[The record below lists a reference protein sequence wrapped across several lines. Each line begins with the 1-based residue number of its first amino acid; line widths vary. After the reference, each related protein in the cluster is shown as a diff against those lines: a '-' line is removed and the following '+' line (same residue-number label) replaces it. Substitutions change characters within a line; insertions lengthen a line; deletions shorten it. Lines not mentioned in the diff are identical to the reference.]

1 MKTRILF
8 STLFAAS
15 LFTACTSDDLL
26 NEAPKDAS
34 DEVVGATLLGKGL
47 SLSVDADAD
56 TRITDGQWDEG
67 DVIGLGWFVK
77 GSYGVEQAY
86 VQNVAGMEE
95 EMAINHRFAFSK
107 NDGKKFQT
115 ASNIYEGWHLAYSP
129 FAYTKQSMQ
138 KLTIPLNALRM
149 TKESYT
155 DDALACRPA
164 VSAKDYLA
172 GSKIDQQTGQITTQY
187 TLVNVAHQ
195 FRPVLDPSTRFTQ
208 DGTGVLNTLKVKE
221 IELSA
226 IDDTKPFTTGI
237 EVDPNKV
244 PEFEYGWYE
253 DDKWQS
259 KADFTDNRAKYN
271 ADKTKEKFK
280 YDLFGEGQA
289 FIPSST
295 ARSISREINC
305 SSIMLNGTHP
315 VNIYLNKTEIAARNL
330 QIKVKVECGYFTIK
344 YQDVPSNNPNGTW
357 PEARKAAQRVNNNT
371 INAFVTQ
378 IAKDV
383 MEKDGQPYGAKG
395 GHLMLIE
402 EDFTPVFDDINSE
415 AKWNRAVSVVNALGT
430 DVTRTFTL
438 SDNVNFAG
446 NIEMP
451 TTGSYIEVRG
461 YGNLVIKGQDVA
473 FPERINC
480 DGYVGL
486 RVNGSATVSSYEEFK
501 DVYVNEG
508 ATLNITNKGTVNGIS
523 SVANYGTIN
532 VDAISTLAAK
542 NDGSGTIT
550 NEGIL
555 GSGRDRHFVRGVID
569 VKYGSYVK
577 SNSAVA
583 VKGIVQH
590 RVTNTTRAYQINNMI
605 SDGSSTAGLTARVNT
620 LVVENGI
627 TLDLNKVDAAG
638 ETDPY
643 TGVTLGAARLG
654 SLQNVNI
661 FMNGGVIKGNEDA
674 NKLVGNVEVY
684 TGTNLLN
691 VVNAASVKVFSGATL
706 NIKNDTHK
714 LGNNVTA
721 VTGTLTNDG
730 TVVVFSNHTYYKE
743 GEDVKNVG
751 YSFITIGN
759 VVNAG
764 QFSVSKVRVRSTNVT
779 NNSNG
784 NIVARMIE
792 RPEDTWLHCTKLTNN
807 GSISG
812 DVKAN

>member
-56 TRITDGQWDEG
+56 TRITDGQWEEG

-77 GSYGVEQAY
+77 GSYGAEQTY
-86 VQNVAGMEE
+86 SKGVTGMEE

-138 KLTIPLNALRM
+138 SLTIPLNALPM

-164 VSAKDYLA
+164 VSAKDYLK
-172 GSKIDQQTGQITTQY
+172 GSKINQQTGQINTQY

-208 DGTGVLNTLKVKE
+208 DGTGVLNTLKVEE

-226 IDDTKPFTTGI
+226 IDNATTFTTGI

-244 PEFEYGWYE
+244 PEFEYGWYAN
-253 DDKWQS
+253 DGRTWQS
-259 KADFTDNRAKYN
+259 QADFTPGAWYN
-271 ADKTKEKFK
+271 ADLTREKFK
-280 YDLFGEGQA
+280 NSLFGAGLA
-289 FIPSST
+289 FIPSNTVS
-295 ARSISREINC
+295 SISRQINC
-305 SSIMLNGTHP
+305 SSIMLDGTHP
-315 VNIYLNKTEIAARNL
+315 VNIYLNQTNITADNL
-330 QIKVKVECGYFTIK
+330 QIKVYVECGYFTITK
-344 YQDVPSNNPNGTW
+344 QNIPSNNPNGKW
-357 PEARKAAQRVNNNT
+357 PEARKAAQRVNNAT
-371 INAFVTQ
+371 IDAFVTQ
-378 IAKDV
+378 IANAV
-383 MEKDGQPYGAKG
+383 MESDGKPYGAKG

-402 EDFTPVFDDINSE
+402 EDFTPVFDNIDSE

-430 DVTRTFTL
+430 NAWRIFTL
-438 SDNVNFAG
+438 SGNVNFAG

-451 TTGSYIEVRG
+451 TTGSYIQVRG
-461 YGNLVIKGQDVA
+461 NGNLVINGQDVA
-473 FPERINC
+473 FPEKINC

-486 RVNGSATVSSYEEFK
+486 TVNGSATVSSYEEFK

-508 ATLNITNKGTVNGIS
+508 ATLNITNRGTVNGKS
-523 SVANYGTIN
+523 SVSNYGTIN
-532 VDAISTLAAK
+532 VDAISTLAA
-542 NDGSGTIT
+542 NDGSGTIA
-550 NEGIL
+550 NEGYL
-555 GSGRDRHFVRGVID
+555 GNGNSRHFVRGVID

-577 SNSAVA
+577 SSGPVD
-583 VKGIVQH
+583 GIVQY
-590 RVTNTTRAYQINNMI
+590 RVTNTTKAYQINNMI
-605 SDGSSTAGLTARVNT
+605 SAGSALTGLTARVNT
-620 LVVENGI
+620 LVVENGL
-627 TLDLNKVDAAG
+627 TLDLNKEDAAG
-638 ETDPY
+638 EIDPY
-643 TGVTLGAARLG
+643 TGATTGAAKLG
-654 SLQNVNI
+654 SLENVNI
-661 FMNGGVIKGNEDA
+661 FMNGGVIKGNETK

-684 TGTNLLN
+684 AGTNRLDI
-691 VVNAASVKVFSGATL
+691 VTAKDVQVFSGATL
-706 NIKNDTHK
+706 NIKNDTYK
-714 LGNNVTA
+714 DETPVTA
-721 VTGTLTNDG
+721 VTGNLTNKG
-730 TVVVFSNHTYYKE
+730 TVVVFSNHTYKKE
-743 GEDVKNVG
+743 DNVVKNYG
-751 YSFITIGN
+751 YSCITIGN
-759 VVNAG
+759 VVNDG
-764 QFSVSKVRVRSTNVT
+764 QFSVSKVRVTSTNVT

-784 NIVARMIE
+784 NIVARKIE
-792 RPEDTWLHCTKLTNN
+792 RAEDTWLHCTKLTNN

>member
-77 GSYGVEQAY
+77 GSYGAEQAY
-86 VQNVAGMEE
+86 TQNATGMEE
-95 EMAINHRFAFSK
+95 KMAINHRFAFSK
-107 NDGKKFQT
+107 NDGNKFQT

-138 KLTIPLNALRM
+138 KLIIPLNALRM
-149 TKESYT
+149 TKENYT

-208 DGTGVLNTLKVKE
+208 DGTGVLNTLKVEE

-226 IDDTKPFTTGI
+226 IDETTPFTTGI

-244 PEFEYGWYE
+244 PEFEYGWYAN
-253 DDKWQS
+253 DGRTWQPQ
-259 KADFTDNRAKYN
+259 ADFTPEAWYN

-280 YDLFGEGQA
+280 NDLFGEGLA
-289 FIPSST
+289 FIPSSKES
-295 ARSISREINC
+295 SISRQINC
-305 SSIMLNGTHP
+305 SSIMLDGTHP

-344 YQDVPSNNPNGTW
+344 YQDVPSNNPNGRW
-357 PEARKAAQRVNNNT
+357 PEARKAAQKVNNAT
-371 INAFVTQ
+371 INTFVTQ
-378 IAKDV
+378 IAKGV

-402 EDFTPVFDDINSE
+402 EDFTPVFDNINNE
-415 AKWNRAVSVVNALGT
+415 AKWNRAVSVVNALGS
-430 DVTRTFTL
+430 DATRTFTL
-438 SDNVNFAG
+438 SGNVNFAG

-451 TTGSYIEVRG
+451 TTGSYIQVRG
-461 YGNLVIKGQDVA
+461 NGNLVINGQDVA
-473 FPERINC
+473 FPEKINC

-486 RVNGSATVSSYEEFK
+486 TVNGSATVSSYEEFK

-508 ATLNITNKGTVNGIS
+508 ATLNITNRGTVNGKS
-523 SVANYGTIN
+523 SVSNYGTIN
-532 VDAISTLAAK
+532 VDAISTLAA
-542 NDGSGTIT
+542 NDGSGTIA
-550 NEGIL
+550 NEGYL
-555 GSGRDRHFVRGVID
+555 GNGNSRHFVRGVID

-577 SNSAVA
+577 SSSAVD
-583 VKGIVQH
+583 GIVQY
-590 RVTNTTRAYQINNMI
+590 RVTNTTKAYQINNMI
-605 SDGSSTAGLTARVNT
+605 SAGSALTGLTARVNT
-620 LVVENGI
+620 LVVENGL
-627 TLDLNKVDAAG
+627 TLDLNKEDAAG
-638 ETDPY
+638 EIDPY
-643 TGVTLGAARLG
+643 TGATTGAAKLG
-654 SLQNVNI
+654 SLENVNI
-661 FMNGGVIKGNEDA
+661 FMNGGVIKGNETK

-684 TGTNLLN
+684 AGTNRLDI
-691 VVNAASVKVFSGATL
+691 VTAKDVQVFSGATL
-706 NIKNDTHK
+706 NIKNDTYK
-714 LGNNVTA
+714 DETPVTA
-721 VTGTLTNDG
+721 VTGNLTNKG
-730 TVVVFSNHTYYKE
+730 TVVVFSNHTYKKE
-743 GEDVKNVG
+743 ENNVIKNYG
-751 YSFITIGN
+751 YSCITIGKI
-759 VVNAG
+759 VNSG
-764 QFSVSKVRVRSTNVT
+764 QFSVSKVRVNSNDVT

-792 RPEDTWLHCTKLTNN
+792 RAGDTWLHCTKLTNN